1 MKSEIIYYMLFNTN
15 IKACHFHIFTN
26 NFTVSL
32 NCKLFMIMKY
42 LMNNCISIASMQYY
56 GVFHFHE

>member
-1 MKSEIIYYMLFNTN
+1 MKSEIIYYMLFNKN
-15 IKACHFHIFTN
+15 IKACHFQIFTN

-42 LMNNCISIASMQYY
+42 LMNNCKYSQYTILWHISFS
-56 GVFHFHE
+56 